1 MYILLLDGLFPK
13 FVTCTSEAAFAGGAP
28 DMTAISSPAAVSVA
42 TQAASSALSRLFMLC
57 PVLSLGTSHPF
68 GSSRSNTARSRK
80 FFGSSRLCFPLLHPR
95 LPRWPEE
102 RGRNLPRF
110 TRFPLMCNRAGWR
123 QQGKYARARNCLGD
137 EGEAGPD

>member
-42 TQAASSALSRLFMLC
+42 TQAASSALSHLFMLC
-57 PVLSLGTSHPF
+57 PVLSLGTSHSF

-80 FFGSSRLCFPLLHPR
+80 CFGSSRLCFPVITPLGYLHGHR
-95 LPRWPEE
+95 SAVAI
-102 RGRNLPRF
+102 
-110 TRFPLMCNRAGWR
+110 CRALSVSANMQLR
-123 QQGKYARARNCLGD
+123 RVAP
-137 EGEAGPD
+137 AG